1 MNNHGMNILVTGGA
15 GFIGSNFVELAL
27 GKGFTVGVVDCLT
40 YAGSFENFTNVK
52 DDPEF
57 HFFKE
62 DIVNKSAIEKIFKS
76 FSPTFVV
83 NFAAESH
90 VDRSILSSDDF
101 VRTNVMGTHSLL
113 MNSVSYY
120 KDLSNSQR
128 EIFRYLQVSTDEV
141 FGSLEL
147 GDPGFKELDPF
158 RPNNPYSASKAGGDH
173 LVRSFHETF
182 KLPTLTTHC
191 SNNYGIRQHPEK
203 LIPTMIRQALNTVPL
218 TVYGDGKNR
227 RDWLHVEDHCD
238 AIFAVLEHGDIG
250 DVYNIG
256 GGKEISNLEIVN
268 LICQVLNEEIPASA
282 PYEGL
287 ISYVKDREG
296 HDFRYA
302 IDCSK
307 MKNKLKW
314 QAKKEFHCSMRDV
327 IRWNINNQDRLNTVL
342 ESKEG

>member
-1 MNNHGMNILVTGGA
+1 MSKKVLVTGGA

-27 GKGFTVGVVDCLT
+27 GKGFTVGVIDCLT
-40 YAGSFENFTNVK
+40 YAGSLENISNVI

-62 DIVNKSAIEKIFKS
+62 DIVNKPAIEQIFKS
-76 FSPTFVV
+76 FLPAFVV

-90 VDRSILSSDDF
+90 VDRSISSSVDF
-101 VRTNVMGTHSLL
+101 VRTNVMGTHSMLI
-113 MNSVSYY
+113 NSMTYFEN
-120 KDLSNSQR
+120 LSISQR

-141 FGSLEL
+141 FGSLSL
-147 GDPGFKELDPF
+147 GDPGFKEIDPF

-173 LVRSFHETF
+173 LVRSFQNTY

-203 LIPTMIRQALNTVPL
+203 FIPTMVRQALNFTPF
-218 TVYGDGKNR
+218 TIYGTGTNR
-227 RDWLHVEDHCD
+227 RDWLHVQDHCD

-256 GGKEISNLEIVN
+256 GGEEISNLEIVN
-268 LICQVLNEEIPASA
+268 LICQILNEEVPANA
-282 PYEGL
+282 PYERL
-287 ISYVKDREG
+287 ISYVEDRKG

-302 IDCSK
+302 IDSSK
-307 MKNKLKW
+307 IKNKLKW
-314 QAKKEFHCSMRDV
+314 QPKKEFYHSIRDV
-327 IRWNINNQDRLNTVL
+327 IRWNIDNQARLSAVL
-342 ESKEG
+342 ESRET